1 MNDGKGPMR
10 PVISL
15 AVGPTTKGRGGTFVR
30 VLTELARRDASIK
43 IGETLDDGRVV
54 VGGMSESHLD
64 SICADLAK
72 ACTLPLSIGE
82 PSVILLETIRRAAEA
97 EGKYIRQTGG
107 SGNYGH
113 CKIRL
118 SPSVPGKGY
127 EFINNISGD
136 AIPDEFIK
144 PIDTG
149 IREAMSC
156 GILAGC
162 PVVDVTVTLYDGS
175 FHETDSNPMAFQIA
189 GAMAFKDAA
198 KKASPVLIEPVMAVE
213 AVIAETQY
221 RELLQDINARHGRIE
236 AVEWGNNS
244 GAFKALV
251 PLRETLRSS
260 ARGQLEYPM
269 QFARYE
275 PVLNPHGEFGGD
287 VLGVGVRNP
296 RLPNL
301 NSGRAEAELYFE
313 LE

>member
-1 MNDGKGPMR
+1 MSEGR
-10 PVISL
+10 RTERAAL
-15 AVGPTTKGRGGTFVR
+15 AVSFCLRGAEIVVKGVDEPHLEE
-30 VLTELARRDASIK
+30 VCAAIC
-43 IGETLDDGRVV
+43 
-54 VGGMSESHLD
+54 GGMKEVAN
-64 SICADLAK
+64 IV
-72 ACTLPLSIGE
+72 PQ
-82 PSVILLETIRRAAEA
+82 VILLETVRRAADG

-107 SGNYGH
+107 SSNYGH
-113 CKIRL
+113 VKLRL
-118 SPSVPGKGY
+118 EPKGEGQGFEFVNEVPHGLLPGEY
-127 EFINNISGD
+127 AAAAE
-136 AIPDEFIK
+136 
-144 PIDTG
+144 TG
-149 IREAMSC
+149 VHEAAL
-156 GILAGC
+156 GGVLFGHE
-162 PVVDVTVTLYDGS
+162 VVDVKATLIDGS

-189 GAMAFKDAA
+189 GSMAFKEAA
-198 KKASPVLIEPVMAVE
+198 RKASPVLLEPVMAVE

-260 ARGQLEYPM
+260 AGGRLPYPM
-269 QFARYE
+269 RFARYE

>member
-1 MNDGKGPMR
+1 MDELRLEEVCSAICRDKGE
-10 PVISL
+10 VFAIQ
-15 AVGPTTKGRGGTFVR
+15 PT
-30 VLTELARRDASIK
+30 
-43 IGETLDDGRVV
+43 
-54 VGGMSESHLD
+54 
-64 SICADLAK
+64 
-72 ACTLPLSIGE
+72 
-82 PSVILLETIRRAAEA
+82 VILLETLRQSAEG

-118 SPSVPGKGY
+118 SPSETGSGY
-127 EFINNISGD
+127 EFINDIKNG
-136 AIPDEFIK
+136 AIPQEFIE
-144 PIDTG
+144 PIDMG
-149 IREAMSC
+149 IRDAMDG

-162 PVVDVTVTLYDGS
+162 PIVDVTVALYDGS
-175 FHETDSNPMAFQIA
+175 YHDVDSNPMAFQIA
-189 GAMAFKDAA
+189 GSMAFKEAA
-198 KKASPVLIEPVMAVE
+198 RKASPVLLEPVMAVE
-213 AVIAETQY
+213 AVIAEAQY
-221 RELLQDINARHGRIE
+221 WELLQDINARHGRIE

-260 ARGQLEYPM
+260 ARGRLEYPM
-269 QFARYE
+269 RFARYE

-296 RLPNL
+296 QRPNL